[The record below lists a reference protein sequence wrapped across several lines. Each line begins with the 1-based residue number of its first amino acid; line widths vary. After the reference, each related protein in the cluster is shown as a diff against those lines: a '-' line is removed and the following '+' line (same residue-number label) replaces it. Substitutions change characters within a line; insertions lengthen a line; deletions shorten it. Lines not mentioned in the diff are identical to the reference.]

1 MSEWRIGGAS
11 VRGPAHIRGGKPNQD
26 SIAWLPQGG
35 TGARIVAAVSDGHGA
50 APHFRSD
57 LGSAFAVAAASE
69 VLAWDLDEPESD
81 EFEGGLVGEIA
92 RAWRAKVEAH
102 LAAEPLETANGA
114 SFIPYG
120 ATLLAAGATEEQ
132 LIALQIGDG
141 DLLIGYPDGRIERPL
156 ASDKGLVGEQTYSLC
171 QGDAEQRFRLAIFWR
186 SEDKPL
192 PDFLMLATDGVS
204 KSFRDDALFT
214 AAIASLRGLAF
225 ENWERTL
232 SALPGWLSDVTTQG
246 SGDDSTL
253 CLALRG
259 AAGDDKRGD

>member
-156 ASDKGLVGEQTYSLC
+156 ASDEGLVGEQTYSLC